1 MTGAETAA
9 GIAAVAVAVAVVVVV
24 VVVVG
29 CCRWPVA
36 GGCWLLVV
44 GYFCGCGCC

>member
-9 GIAAVAVAVAVVVVV
+9 VIAAVAVAVAVVVV

-44 GYFCGCGCC
+44 GYFCGCGC